1 LEHGRELDPVRNP
14 RRRRDGA
21 DHFHRQLHR
30 QHDEQRLRRGCEH
43 GRGRQPLD
51 WRRHRF
57 DLVAGFG
64 GSAGSNGGKIAVA
77 DGGTLGLSG
86 SFLNGGAIALSGAGS
101 ATAFELN
108 NAVISGGK
116 AQTIGAGAAI
126 ESMSGASDTLK
137 GVAILA
143 SSLIEVASPAR

>member
-1 LEHGRELDPVRNP
+1 
-14 RRRRDGA
+14 
-21 DHFHRQLHR
+21 
-30 QHDEQRLRRGCEH
+30 
-43 GRGRQPLD
+43 
-51 WRRHRF
+51 
-57 DLVAGFG
+57 
-64 GSAGSNGGKIAVA
+64 
-77 DGGTLGLSG
+77 LSG

-143 SSLIEVASPAR
+143 SSLIEVASPARWRLAAAWSVRNRSCPQPAYFAAVCRSIPRAMA